1 MRQPKLAGSLA
12 WCAAPGHNN
21 ALRSP
26 AASEQH
32 DDEGQAVPHC
42 TIALLARPVVGS
54 RWSPCRFRGSAMLL
68 VALLDKG
75 LFVLLVWVFLTIFAS
90 RFGHCR
96 GQPCVFCIPSDAF
109 RIVIHCRNR
118 THFVKSE
125 NGFKFS
131 LKDVSLACLWFFF
144 Y

>member
-1 MRQPKLAGSLA
+1 MRQPKLSGSLA
-12 WCAAPGHNN
+12 RCAAPGHNN

-42 TIALLARPVVGS
+42 TIALLARPVVSS

-75 LFVLLVWVFLTIFAS
+75 LFVFFFFFKTIFAS

-96 GQPCVFCIPSDAF
+96 GQSCVFNITSDAF
-109 RIVIHCRNR
+109 RSVIQCRNR

-125 NGFKFS
+125 DGFKFS
-131 LKDVSLACLWFFF
+131 LKDVSLAFGFFF
-144 Y
+144 F